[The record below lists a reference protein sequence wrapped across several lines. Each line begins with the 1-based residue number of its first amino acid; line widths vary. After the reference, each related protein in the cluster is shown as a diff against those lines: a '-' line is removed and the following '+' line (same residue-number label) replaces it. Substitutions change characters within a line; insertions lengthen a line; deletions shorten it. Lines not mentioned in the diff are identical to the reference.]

1 VAEDYR
7 PGAAAPGQ
15 QGFYVTREEL
25 IQLVEE
31 VVRAKGG

>member
-1 VAEDYR
+1 VAEDYS
-7 PGAAAPGQ
+7 PAAAQAGQ
-15 QGFYVTREEL
+15 QKFYVTREEL